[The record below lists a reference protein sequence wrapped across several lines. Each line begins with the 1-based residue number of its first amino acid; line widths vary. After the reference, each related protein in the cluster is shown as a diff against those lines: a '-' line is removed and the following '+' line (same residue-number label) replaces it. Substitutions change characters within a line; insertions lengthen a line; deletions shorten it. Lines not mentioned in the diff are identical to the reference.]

1 MNNTKP
7 EIETEIARLKMRNN
21 TRQEIETQMIARLKL
36 RTEIQRIVRSS
47 TAALESVEK
56 ELAELVTQ
64 LKQISKP

>member
-1 MNNTKP
+1 MNNTKE
-7 EIETEIARLKMRNN
+7 EIEA
-21 TRQEIETQMIARLKL
+21 QMIARLKL

-64 LKQISKP
+64 LQEQSKP

>member
-21 TRQEIETQMIARLKL
+21 IRQEIETQMIARLKL

-47 TAALESVEK
+47 TAALEAIEK
-56 ELAELVTQ
+56 ELAELVIQ
-64 LKQISKP
+64 LQQISKP

>member
-64 LKQISKP
+64 LQQISKP